1 MAAQGIKA
9 AMTALTGMLAVGS
22 AMAQPPAEVIAAVE
36 RQLEESEADDI
47 DPGQARRLYSSVE
60 LTGREAGEWI
70 VDFARMPAAMMC
82 GTGGCTMQVYVGGP
96 DGYKLA
102 FDRQVLGY
110 KIERGGRAPRLVTAE
125 HGVHCGGT
133 GSEECRYAYGWASGA
148 DGRGWFLPAD
158 PGEPRHGYSGPL
170 AQALP
175 GAGMAIPAAAALVDA
190 YVAQCK
196 AGGGAAETETALALL
211 PDLNGDG
218 LPEALFDAAQAMC
231 TRANAMGEEA
241 AAPCTEPACQSALL
255 ASGPEGWVVD
265 WRGAPF
271 DYAIR
276 FDGGKAAMSVAA
288 PDCGM
293 CDARAVQVV
302 DGRLTVDRPTR

>member
-1 MAAQGIKA
+1 MAGQGIKVA
-9 AMTALTGMLAVGS
+9 IMALIGMLAVGS
-22 AMAQPPAEVIAAVE
+22 AMAQPPAEVTAAVE
-36 RQLEESEADDI
+36 RQLEDSEADDDI
-47 DPGQARRLYSSVE
+47 DLGQARRLYSNVD
-60 LTGREAGEWI
+60 LTGGEAGDWI

-82 GTGGCTMQVYVGGP
+82 GTGGCTMQVYVAGAE
-96 DGYKLA
+96 GYRLA

-110 KIERGGRAPRLVTAE
+110 KIERGGGASRLVTAE

-133 GSEECRYAYGWASGA
+133 GSDECRYAYGWVAGA

-158 PGEPRHGYSGPL
+158 PGGPRHGYSGPL

-175 GAGMAIPAAAALVDA
+175 GAGMAISAAAALVDA

-196 AGGGAAETETALALL
+196 FGGGAAETEMALALL

-241 AAPCTEPACQSALL
+241 AAPCAGAACQSALL

-265 WRGAPF
+265 WRGPPF

-276 FDGGKAAMSVAA
+276 FDDGKAAMSVAA

-293 CDARAVQVV
+293 CDARSVRLVE
-302 DGRLTVDRPTR
+302 GRLALD

>member
-1 MAAQGIKA
+1 MARAGIGMA
-9 AMTALTGMLAVGS
+9 FAALTGLLVVGS
-22 AMAQPPAEVIAAVE
+22 AMAQPPAEVTAAVE
-36 RQLEESEADDI
+36 RQLEDSEADDL
-47 DPGQARRLYSSVE
+47 DLGQARRLYSNVD
-60 LTGREAGEWI
+60 LTGGEAGDWI

-96 DGYKLA
+96 DGYRLA

-110 KIERGGRAPRLVTAE
+110 KIERGGGAPRLVTAE

-133 GSEECRYAYGWASGA
+133 GSDECRYAYGWVAGA

-158 PGEPRHGYSGPL
+158 PGGPRHGYSGPL

-175 GAGMAIPAAAALVDA
+175 GAGMAMSAAAALVDA

-196 AGGGAAETETALALL
+196 SGGGAAETETALALL

-241 AAPCTEPACQSALL
+241 AAPCAGAACQSALL

-265 WRGAPF
+265 WRGPPF

-293 CDARAVQVV
+293 CDARSVRLVE
-302 DGRLTVDRPTR
+302 GRLALD